1 MRQKAHDR
9 EPSGRPRYSLRPPVR
24 LTYQVH
30 ARLRAY
36 SYANNVRIY
45 IFKKYHLG
53 VGSGGSDDRYQID
66 IDVSRFDIAVF
77 GLMG

>member
-1 MRQKAHDR
+1 M
-9 EPSGRPRYSLRPPVR
+9 
-24 LTYQVH
+24 
-30 ARLRAY
+30 
-36 SYANNVRIY
+36 Y
-45 IFKKYHLG
+45 IFKKYHPG